1 MRTKIISRI
10 RGAIAPLA
18 SWPAA
23 SLAARVALVAA
34 VPLAPLANGQSLAAQ
49 GTLQDQE
56 VTVLTLRDALM
67 RAAEHNPEYR
77 QALNRLEL
85 EGPRRRQALG
95 AFLPNFSVSYSTGQS
110 VARELSW
117 VGFDGTPITN
127 PEPRT
132 VTRSSSSQRASL
144 GIDLFQGGKRFHELG
159 RARAQAR
166 VDRHG
171 SERDLNRILA
181 EVQRQF
187 LVAQRHR
194 LRLAVEEDLLA
205 ARERDY
211 EMTERRFEL
220 VATGRS
226 DVLGAEL
233 ELETQ
238 RVTVTD
244 IRGQVEK
251 AMLALR
257 REIGDPSLAA
267 LDVQQPL
274 PEPFDPAT
282 LDLGALV
289 ARALR
294 ESPTVAAAEAT
305 LAVSQ
310 SNLSAEKADRWPSL
324 SLSSSISRG
333 SYGQERS
340 SLFKFN
346 PEGFNGG
353 LSLSVSI
360 PLFTRFQ
367 TSQSIATANIELR
380 NARETIRKTEL
391 DVDELIRSRYVDLET
406 AWANVRQRSRA
417 LEVASERLEIVRE
430 EYRLATKSIED
441 LRTAIRDEA
450 AARRDAVDQRFE
462 FAVFLVGLYEAAGI
476 VGREAGLDPAIEGN

>member
-1 MRTKIISRI
+1 MRTKIIPRI
-10 RGAIAPLA
+10 CGAIAPLA
-18 SWPAA
+18 SWPTAV
-23 SLAARVALVAA
+23 LAARVALFAA
-34 VPLAPLANGQSLAAQ
+34 VPLAQLANGQSLAAQ
-49 GTLQDQE
+49 ATLQDQE
-56 VTVLTLRDALM
+56 VTVLTLQDALR

-85 EGPRRRQALG
+85 EGPQRRQALG
-95 AFLPNFSVSYSTGQS
+95 AFLPDFSVSYGTGQS

-117 VGFDGTPITN
+117 IDFDGTPITN

-132 VTRSSSSQRASL
+132 VTRSSSSQSASL
-144 GIDLFQGGKRFHELG
+144 GIDLFRGGRRFHELG

-166 VDRHG
+166 VDRLG

-187 LVAQRHR
+187 LVAQRQR
-194 LRLAVEEDLLA
+194 LRLAVEEDLLI

-211 EMTERRFEL
+211 EVAQSRFEL

-226 DVLGAEL
+226 DLLGAEL

-238 RVTVTD
+238 RVTVTET
-244 IRGQVEK
+244 RGQVDK

-257 REIGDPSLAA
+257 RAIGDPSLAA
-267 LDVQQPL
+267 LDVQQQL
-274 PEPFDPAT
+274 SEPFDPAT
-282 LDLGALV
+282 LDMGALV
-289 ARALR
+289 ARAMQ
-294 ESPTVAAAEAT
+294 ESPTVGAAEAA
-305 LAVSQ
+305 LAVGQ
-310 SNLSAEKADRWPSL
+310 ANLSIQKAARWPSL
-324 SLSSSISRG
+324 SLSSGISRG
-333 SYGQERS
+333 SFGADQS
-340 SLFKFN
+340 NLFKFN
-346 PEGFNGG
+346 PEGFNGS
-353 LSLSVSI
+353 LRLSVSI
-360 PLFTRFQ
+360 PLFTKFQ
-367 TSQSIATANIELR
+367 TSQAIASANIELR
-380 NARETIRKTEL
+380 NAGETIRKTEL
-391 DVDELIRSRYVDLET
+391 EVDELIRSRYVDLET

-476 VGREAGLDPAIEGN
+476 VGREAGLEAEPEGN

>member
-1 MRTKIISRI
+1 MKTKRMPRI
-10 RGAIAPLA
+10 RSVVAPLA
-18 SWPAA
+18 SWPTTM
-23 SLAARVALVAA
+23 LAARVALVAA
-34 VPLAPLANGQSLAAQ
+34 VTLAELASGQSLTAQ
-49 GTLQDQE
+49 ATLQDQE
-56 VTVLTLRDALM
+56 VTVLTLRDALL
-67 RAAEHNPEYR
+67 RAAENNPEYR

-85 EGPRRRQALG
+85 EGPQYRQALG
-95 AFLPNFSVSYSTGQS
+95 TFLPDLRVSYGTGQS

-117 VGFDGTPITN
+117 VDFDGTPITN

-132 VTRSSSSQRASL
+132 VTTSRSSQSATL
-144 GIDLFQGGKRFHELG
+144 GVDLFQGGRRFHELG

-211 EMTERRFEL
+211 EVAERRFEL

-233 ELETQ
+233 ELERQ

-257 REIGDPSLAA
+257 KAIGDPSLGA

-282 LDLGALV
+282 LNLGALV
-289 ARALR
+289 ERGLR
-294 ESPTVAAAEAT
+294 ESPTVAGAEAA
-305 LAVSQ
+305 LAVRQ
-310 SNLSAEKADRWPSL
+310 SSLSAEKADRWPSL

-333 SYGQERS
+333 SFGPDQS

-346 PEGFNGG
+346 PDGFNGG

-367 TSQSIATANIELR
+367 TSQSIASANIELR
-380 NARETIRKTEL
+380 NARETIRQTEIE
-391 DVDELIRSRYVDLET
+391 VDELIRSRYVDLET
-406 AWANVRQRSRA
+406 AWANVRQRSRE

-450 AARRDAVDQRFE
+450 SARRDAVDQRFE

-476 VGREAGLDPAIEGN
+476 VGREAGLEAEPEGN

>member
-1 MRTKIISRI
+1 MRTKIIPRI
-10 RGAIAPLA
+10 RGAVAPLA

-23 SLAARVALVAA
+23 ALAARVALVAA
-34 VPLAPLANGQSLAAQ
+34 VPLAQLANAQSLAAQ

-95 AFLPNFSVSYSTGQS
+95 AFLPNFSVSYGTGQS

-117 VGFDGTPITN
+117 FGFDGTPITN

-144 GIDLFQGGKRFHELG
+144 GIELFQGGKRFHELG

-324 SLSSSISRG
+324 SLSSGISRG
-333 SYGQERS
+333 SYGPERS

-346 PEGFNGG
+346 PEGFNGS
-353 LSLSVSI
+353 LRLSVSI

-367 TSQSIATANIELR
+367 TSQSIASANIELR

-476 VGREAGLDPAIEGN
+476 VGMEAGLDPAIEGN